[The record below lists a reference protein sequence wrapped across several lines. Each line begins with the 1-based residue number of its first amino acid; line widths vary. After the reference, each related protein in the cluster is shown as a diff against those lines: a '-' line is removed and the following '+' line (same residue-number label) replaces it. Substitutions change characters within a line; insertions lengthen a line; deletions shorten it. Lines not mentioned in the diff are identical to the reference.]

1 MNRIKI
7 LEVNNIDLP
16 GRRFNG
22 YNMLEE
28 LSNKDFDIKQ
38 AVIIKQSDNDNVV
51 KILNSDQLLSQYY
64 HLFEIEESLSI
75 HNIFSIT
82 SPALFDMKEYK
93 EADIVH
99 LHMFHNAKL

>member
-7 LEVNNIDLP
+7 LEVNNIDLA

-22 YNMLEE
+22 YNMLNE

-38 AVIIKQSDNDNVV
+38 AVIIKQSDNDNVI
-51 KILNSDQLLSQYY
+51 KILNNERLLSQYY
-64 HLFEIEESLSI
+64 HLFEIEEALPI

-82 SPALFDMKEYK
+82 AYRSACWL
-93 EADIVH
+93 
-99 LHMFHNAKL
+99 

>member
-51 KILNSDQLLSQYY
+51 KILNSDQLLSAGSKPCLQPTPQ
-64 HLFEIEESLSI
+64 L
-75 HNIFSIT
+75 T
-82 SPALFDMKEYK
+82 ATPDP
-93 EADIVH
+93 
-99 LHMFHNAKL
+99 